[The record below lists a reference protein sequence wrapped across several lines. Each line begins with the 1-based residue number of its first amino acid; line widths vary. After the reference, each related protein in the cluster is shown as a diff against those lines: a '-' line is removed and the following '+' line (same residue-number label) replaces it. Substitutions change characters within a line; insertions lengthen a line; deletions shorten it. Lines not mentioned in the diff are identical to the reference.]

1 MSVRSYRDL
10 DVWRLGIE
18 LVEEIYMVTRALP
31 KSELYGLTSQMQR
44 AAVSVP
50 SNVAEGQQ
58 RESTKE
64 FLHHVS
70 YSLGS
75 LAELNTLLAICE
87 RLSYSDSVRISALSA
102 KTESIGKML
111 RSLQRSL
118 RAKL

>member
-10 DVWRLGIE
+10 EVWRLGIE
-18 LVEEIYMVTRALP
+18 LVEEIYSLTRGLP
-31 KSELYGLTSQMQR
+31 KSELYGLTSQLQR

-64 FLHHVS
+64 FLHHIS

-75 LAELNTLLAICE
+75 VAELNTLLTICE
-87 RLSYSDSVRISALSA
+87 RLRYADPKLVSIITA

-111 RSLQRSL
+111 RALQRSL